1 MGYGRSNYR
10 RGYSNSRPVTTGRVA
25 RVNARP
31 GKCRDCSE
39 EIPAGAGNLYRESGG
54 AWSVVH
60 VPETLGGWLM
70 HPQPARGGCPEAT
83 DQGNAERHASGFF
96 GPDAAAPVS
105 ERENIA
111 AIARTYAASNP
122 ASAAAPRRSY
132 ARTSSGARLY
142 ERCGHEDFPCCG
154 CGE

>member
-10 RGYSNSRPVTTGRVA
+10 RGYSSSRPVTTGRVA

-31 GKCRDCSE
+31 GKCRSCGE
-39 EIPAGAGNLYRESGG
+39 KIPAGAGHLYRESGG

-60 VPETLGGWLM
+60 VAESQGGWLM
-70 HPQPARGGCPEAT
+70 HPQPVRGGCPEAT
-83 DQGNAERHASGFF
+83 DKRNAEMHASGFL
-96 GPDAAAPVS
+96 GQDVAAPVS

-111 AIARTYAASNP
+111 ATARRYASEHPVSETP
-122 ASAAAPRRSY
+122 ARRSY
-132 ARTSSGARLY
+132 ARTSSGARMY
-142 ERCGHEDFPCCG
+142 ERCGHEDYPCCG